1 MASSMNK
8 PMTMTMIKPKPK
20 PKPSNE
26 HTRLRSA
33 SSAAACV
40 AGIVLFWLPGL
51 AQACAVCFQGNGD
64 ASRIAFIATT
74 AFMTFLPL
82 AVLFLAIRWF
92 VRHAREAEEADRAA
106 LLSRSRARS

>member
-1 MASSMNK
+1 MSSSKTKTK
-8 PMTMTMIKPKPK
+8 PRNQHI
-20 PKPSNE
+20 
-26 HTRLRSA
+26 RLRRA
-33 SSAAACV
+33 SNAAACV
-40 AGIVLFWLPGL
+40 AGLVLLWLPSL
-51 AQACAVCFQGNGD
+51 AQACAVCFQGKGD

-106 LLSRSRARS
+106 LISRSRARS